1 MHYLDYSE
9 KIQHGTP
16 EFPIAYY
23 YVDEK
28 HPRYHMPMHWHRETE
43 LLRVLRG
50 RLRLYVDNAAL
61 ALEAGESLLIR
72 EGTLHGGTPEN
83 CVYECIVFDAKA
95 LLQGPEGC
103 KQALRGL
110 FDRCVYLDR
119 AALRAQPGF
128 EPATKALSAAISPGV
143 AGRELAILGA
153 LYGLCAQ
160 LAELGRSADLAGRES
175 RSPKAEQL
183 KPVLEY
189 IETHYGQ
196 RILLETLAR
205 QAGMSPKYFCRYFRA
220 VVHRSPIDYLNYYRT
235 ECACSCLMN
244 TDMTVAEIAYH
255 CGFSDSSFFIRS
267 FKKYQGMTPRQYRL
281 GESKAR
287 AGEQLVSFSG

>member
-16 EFPIAYY
+16 DFPLAYY

-28 HPRYHMPMHWHRETE
+28 HPRYHMPMHWHREVE

-50 RLRLYVDNAAL
+50 RLRLYVDDAVVEL
-61 ALEAGESLLIR
+61 AAGEMLLLR
-72 EGTLHGGTPEN
+72 EGTLHGGTPEA

-95 LLQGPEGC
+95 LLQGPEGL

-110 FDRCVYLDR
+110 FDRCLLLDDGV
-119 AALRAQPGF
+119 LREHPGF
-128 EPATKALSAAISPGV
+128 PAAAEALSAAVRPGV
-143 AGRELAILGA
+143 VGKELAILGA
-153 LYGLCAQ
+153 LYRFC
-160 LAELGRSADLAGRES
+160 AELAGLSRAAALPGGAES
-175 RSPKAEQL
+175 RGQKAEQL

-189 IETHYGQ
+189 IESHYGQ
-196 RILLETLAR
+196 RIHLETLAR

-267 FKKYQGMTPRQYRL
+267 FKKYQGVTPRQYRL
-281 GESKAR
+281 GETAAR
-287 AGEQLVSFSG
+287 EAI